1 MDKNILKTVILDN
14 QVEVPKYKVIPRDFV
29 FEDFGN
35 YVFVGIRR
43 AGKTFL
49 LYQRIQ
55 QLLAQGVHWDEMI
68 YINFEDERLGGNSHT
83 KHSRQIGRKGDRSKI
98 LLHGQRHFKPFPFGR
113 KYVFVG
119 KHGGSKF
126 AASVW
131 A

>member
-49 LYQRIQ
+49 LYQRMQ
-55 QLLAQGVHWDEMI
+55 QLLAQGVHWDDML
-68 YINFEDERLGGNSHT
+68 YINFEDERLGGMAV
-83 KHSRQIGRKGDRSKI
+83 D
-98 LLHGQRHFKPFPFGR
+98 FGETLPPI
-113 KYVFVG
+113 
-119 KHGGSKF
+119 
-126 AASVW
+126 SVIPCHYFW
-131 A
+131 FFTIKKT